1 MTPTFSVIVP
11 AHNAARTIR
20 STLESVVRQSRSD
33 LEVIVV
39 DDGSSDET
47 SDRVTGLKDERVV
60 LLRQPQA
67 GVSAARNRGLEE
79 ARGRFVCPLDADD
92 LLLPRF
98 LETMGA
104 ALEGAP
110 AAGFAYTDA
119 WTLDDRTGRI
129 RRASA
134 KAYQRPPQEPPHDP
148 LEFFRLLLE
157 RNFVYG
163 CTLVRRAVLDEVGGY
178 ATELRTGEDYEL
190 WLRIVS
196 RGYGAVLVPGRH
208 AVYREGQPASSSS
221 NAVQIYR
228 DNRRLLEIV
237 ASTYSIDDA
246 LRRRALERAEEE
258 RRQEQAAREG
268 APRVYAA
275 LRPLLRARRRLLRP
289 FRWPRTRPPEVEALL
304 AETGGWPV

>member
-1 MTPTFSVIVP
+1 MTPTVSVIVP

-20 STLESVVRQSRSD
+20 STLESVFRQSRND

-47 SDRVTGLKDERVV
+47 HARLTEVEDERLVV
-60 LLRQPQA
+60 LRQPQA
-67 GVSAARNRGLEE
+67 GVSAARNRGIGE

-104 ALEGAP
+104 ALERAP

-134 KAYQRPPQEPPHDP
+134 KAYQQPPPTPPHDP

-163 CTLVRRAVLDEVGGY
+163 CTLIRRTVLEEVGGY
-178 ATELRTGEDYEL
+178 CADLHTGEDYEL

-196 RGYGAVLVPGRH
+196 RGYGAVLVPGRL
-208 AVYREGQPASSSS
+208 AVYREGQPSSSS
-221 NAVQIYR
+221 MNAVRIHG
-228 DNRRLLEIV
+228 DNVRLLESV
-237 ASTYSIDDA
+237 ATSYPVDA
-246 LRRRALERAEEE
+246 SLRRRASERADEQ
-258 RRQEQAAREG
+258 RRLEHRAREG
-268 APRVYAA
+268 ASRGHTA
-275 LRPLLRARRRLLRP
+275 LRPLRLARRRLLRP
-289 FRWPRTRPPEVEALL
+289 YRWPRTRPPEVEALL
-304 AETGGWPV
+304 EATGGWPT